1 MQESKQL
8 SRQDTGPHTFQP
20 SNANDNRKKWFQIQK
35 VLLIATKSNVW
46 FKLKK
51 FLFILRTTPF

>member
-20 SNANDNRKKWFQIQK
+20 SNANDHRKKWFPNPKSTANSYK
-35 VLLIATKSNVW
+35 VECLV
-46 FKLKK
+46 
-51 FLFILRTTPF
+51 